1 MRAIDSS
8 KNQPNRRRRDRAR
21 EVFAGRGVP
30 LGVSHTGATSAAAL
44 ATIESAFGGVAS
56 RNASCAV
63 VALSPGDDGLF
74 SADDAADAAAV
85 ADAFLGQVLADADA
99 AAAGVAGVV
108 AVANALPDGRA
119 TPDHLAELVRVNAA
133 LAASAYPVLD
143 FWNATAAADGTWRN
157 GTSAGDALPNDA
169 GHGLLFRAANAS
181 LGLFLG
187 DAGDGDGAA
196 R

>member
-1 MRAIDSS
+1 MPPSS
-8 KNQPNRRRRDRAR
+8 RGLKFSLDR
-21 EVFAGRGVP
+21 VV
-30 LGVSHTGATSAAAL
+30 VSHTGATSAAAL

-63 VALSPGDDGLF
+63 VALSPGDDGFF

-85 ADAFLGQVLADADA
+85 ADAFLDQVLADADA

-119 TPDHLAELVRVNAA
+119 TPDHVAELVRVNAA